1 MIVQKINKRVIFEF
15 KSLPI
20 VMLEDKTIWHIER
33 KKIINQKLNCRSLG
47 YWIERRFYTK
57 NKLNRLSFKSNKF
70 ILIDEIIDCP
80 F

>member
-15 KSLPI
+15 KSLSI
-20 VMLEDKTIWHIER
+20 VMLEDKTIWHTER

-57 NKLNRLSFKSNKF
+57 SKLNSLSIKSNKM